1 MLRKIAVHY
10 YLLIPITLT
19 KHEQL
24 QPYCK
29 VLPVYAVNQ
38 ELPRESIKESSTVC
52 TLHFNW
58 STTQQFLQKTNPTT
72 RNRKRQ
78 HYNVNHDQLACDT
91 MQKNIPYPVQSEKK
105 KRFKSPTKSK
115 CEQHELN
122 ICCTLLASGQT
133 HKEERRSIHFYGT

>member
-38 ELPRESIKESSTVC
+38 ELPRESHQRVKYC
-52 TLHFNW
+52 LHT
-58 STTQQFLQKTNPTT
+58 SLQLKHDTAIPAEDKSND
-72 RNRKRQ
+72 RNGKRQ

-105 KRFKSPTKSK
+105 NRFKSPTKK
-115 CEQHELN
+115 QV
-122 ICCTLLASGQT
+122 
-133 HKEERRSIHFYGT
+133 